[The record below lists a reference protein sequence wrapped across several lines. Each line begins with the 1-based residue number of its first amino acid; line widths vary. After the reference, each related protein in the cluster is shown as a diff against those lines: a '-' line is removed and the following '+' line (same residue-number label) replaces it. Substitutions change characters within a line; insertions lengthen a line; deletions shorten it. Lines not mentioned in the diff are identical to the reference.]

1 MGSVCFIVDAMVT
14 GAMLPRHLK
23 SIRESGVADHLLPI
37 LVTGTQPNARLTSI
51 EQRYHTHCLITPAS
65 PLGARINKAAFTS
78 QAEWLI
84 IALQKQPMPASL
96 WSSFYHQ
103 LNTYTLDA
111 LIIGLAQPTLSERIR
126 QRLLASALLLPPYI
140 AVRRAWFERL
150 GGFDPDL
157 DGIHALNDFLQRLH
171 SCSTRMKTYSSQLLK
186 KSCEPSTNSSNAANL
201 DSDEQLNPPQAA
213 STPRM

>member
-1 MGSVCFIVDAMVT
+1 MGSVCFVVDAMVT

-37 LVTGTQPNARLTSI
+37 LVTGTQPNARLASI
-51 EQRYHTHCLITPAS
+51 EQRYHTHCLITPAR
-65 PLGARINKAAFTS
+65 PLGERLNKAAFHN

-84 IALQKQPMPASL
+84 IALQKQPLPASM
-96 WSSFYHQ
+96 WAPVYQQ
-103 LNTYTLDA
+103 LTTYSLDA
-111 LIIGLAQPTLSERIR
+111 LIIGLARPTLSERIR

-157 DGIHALNDFLQRLH
+157 DDTSALLDFLQRLH
-171 SCSTRMKTYSSQLLK
+171 ACSTRMKTYSGHLLRQID
-186 KSCEPSTNSSNAANL
+186 SAN
-201 DSDEQLNPPQAA
+201 SDEQPEPTRVKPTQAA
-213 STPRM
+213 STQRL